1 MVVVGNQPREVFR
14 MGNWGS
20 MISSWKTKLWKES
33 SLKRLRKKKNLRA
46 ILMRR
51 TLREMA
57 SRITSRKK
65 RRQEPRSPLA
75 LLAWGHSALISR
87 KGSSSWRSSWRFW

>member
-1 MVVVGNQPREVFR
+1 VE
-14 MGNWGS
+14 
-20 MISSWKTKLWKES
+20 KES
-33 SLKRLRKKKNLRA
+33 SQKRLRRKKSLRA

-51 TLREMA
+51 TLRKMA
-57 SRITSRKK
+57 SRMTSRKK

-87 KGSSSWRSSWRFW
+87 RGSSSWRSGWRTW